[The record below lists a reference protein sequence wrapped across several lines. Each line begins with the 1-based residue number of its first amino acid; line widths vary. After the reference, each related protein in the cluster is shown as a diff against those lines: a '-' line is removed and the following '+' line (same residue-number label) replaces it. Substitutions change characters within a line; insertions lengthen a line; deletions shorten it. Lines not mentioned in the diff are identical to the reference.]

1 MVNYVNHELQGLRKM
16 KTTSGMVVGTT
27 WNVSLKH
34 NFQNLKKKMQEFWT
48 NTSIAGIANA
58 GQARNIPRK
67 NIWIVVFSVCA
78 FL

>member
-1 MVNYVNHELQGLRKM
+1 M
-16 KTTSGMVVGTT
+16 KKTSGMVVGTT

-67 NIWIVVFSVCA
+67 IIWIVVFSICA
-78 FL
+78 YL